1 MYKQLW
7 QDFHNAVCS
16 INFYSDKGIKLTSF
30 TGFKANQFI
39 VTDERVYSLTN
50 YDRVVFQFVHN
61 DGFTH
66 NQTIHLTYHE
76 FTDRINRL
84 TEYEKEGYALIDI
97 EDIDNLDIPS
107 MIIETGSSVSVG
119 ESIGVIG
126 YHIDQENISLH
137 KGIVS
142 SFFKSPDGKRFIQF
156 DAAIKQGNSGSPL
169 INLSTGKVI
178 GVVGYRLSSITRA
191 YESFKLIL
199 DENLK
204 MLKKS
209 EGKMTILDID
219 PIQVL
224 VANQHQLKQI
234 SREFYRSATL
244 SFGYAHEIHSI
255 FNYIDGS
262 VSFDKKRLNTIQ
274 SLVWEDV
281 PEKK

>member
-1 MYKQLW
+1 MYRQLW

-16 INFYSDKGIKLTSF
+16 INFYSDKGIKLISF
-30 TGFKANQFI
+30 TGFKANHFI
-39 VTDERVYSLTN
+39 VTDERVYSLTK
-50 YDRVVFQFVHN
+50 YDRVVFQFVCN
-61 DGFTH
+61 DGFTQ
-66 NQTIHLTYHE
+66 NQTIHLTSHE

-84 TEYEKEGYALIDI
+84 AEYEKEGYALINI
-97 EDIDNLDIPS
+97 EDHDTMNIPS
-107 MIIETGSSVSVG
+107 MVMENDSSVGIG

-156 DAAIKQGNSGSPL
+156 DASIKHGNAGSPL
-169 INLSTGKVI
+169 INLTTGKVI
-178 GVVGYRLSSITRA
+178 GVVGYRLSAITKA

-224 VANQHQLKQI
+224 IANQHQLKQI
-234 SREFYRSATL
+234 SREFYRSANL

-255 FNYIDGS
+255 FNYLDGNS
-262 VSFDKKRLNTIQ
+262 SSAGKILNTNQ
-274 SLVWEDV
+274 SVV
-281 PEKK
+281 